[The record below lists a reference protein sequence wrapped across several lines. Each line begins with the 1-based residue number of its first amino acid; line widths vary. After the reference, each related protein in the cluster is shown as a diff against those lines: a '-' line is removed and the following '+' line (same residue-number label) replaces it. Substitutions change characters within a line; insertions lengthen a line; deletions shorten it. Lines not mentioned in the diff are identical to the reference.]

1 MAIKISMDGP
11 FTMQHC
17 KEFIEDI
24 ANTSGYTL
32 KSIQVTPA
40 GSLFTCTVC
49 YDDEIQPKKIETTNN
64 KAVK

>member
-11 FTMQHC
+11 FTIEHC

-24 ANTSGYTL
+24 ANTTGYTL
-32 KSIQVTPA
+32 KSIQVTPS
-40 GSLFTCTVC
+40 GSLFMCTVC
-49 YDDEIQPKKIETTNN
+49 YDDGLEPTKLKQLK

>member
-11 FTMQHC
+11 FTMEHC

-24 ANTSGYTL
+24 ANTTNYTL
-32 KSIQVTPA
+32 KSVQVSPT
-40 GSLFTCTVC
+40 GTLFTCLVC
-49 YDDEIQPKKIETTNN
+49 YDDGVASKELKQTK

>member
-32 KSIQVTPA
+32 KSVQVSPA
-40 GSLFTCTVC
+40 GSLFTCLVC
-49 YDDEIQPKKIETTNN
+49 YDDGVQPTKIETTK